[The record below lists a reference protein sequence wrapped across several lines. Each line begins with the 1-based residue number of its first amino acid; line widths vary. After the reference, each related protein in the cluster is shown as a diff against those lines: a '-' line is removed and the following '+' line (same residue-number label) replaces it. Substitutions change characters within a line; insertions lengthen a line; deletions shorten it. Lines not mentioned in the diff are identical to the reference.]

1 MWPFDIFKRKEQDT
15 DGANERNLKRV
26 AKRLRYGTYQLQYHY
41 DYVTGYRDW
50 SNHIYNTRKF
60 ISDCARRC
68 FGRRSCVVLGSGFCL
83 DVPVL
88 ELSRMFD
95 NVFLVDINHPQ
106 RVMQRIHETKNVQL
120 VTEDITKIAAEALNS
135 INHYKDFSVDML
147 IHSPNYSS
155 ANYSD
160 TLGTFDFVISVNTL
174 SFLAEPINAYLS
186 RLKLVDDI
194 AATTLQ
200 TFVQQYHINMLP
212 KGKSC
217 IISPISQRYY
227 NADGLQMYDHS
238 IAYIPASVI
247 RDPQTWTWNYSNDHT
262 GRIEYS
268 VKAWEY

>member
-1 MWPFDIFKRKEQDT
+1 MSPFDIFKKRDEQE
-15 DGANERNLKRV
+15 ANMRSLQRT
-26 AKRLRYGTYQLQYHY
+26 AKRLHYGSYQTQYHY
-41 DYVTGYRDW
+41 DYLAGYRDW
-50 SNHIYNTRKF
+50 SSHIYNTRKF

-68 FGRRSCVVLGSGFCL
+68 FGRHTCVVLGSGFCL

-95 NVFLVDINHPQ
+95 NVYLVDITHP
-106 RVMQRIHETKNVQL
+106 RRIRQRIGETKNVQL

-135 INHYKDFSVDML
+135 INRYKDFSVDML

-155 ANYSD
+155 GNYCD
-160 TLGTFDFVISVNTL
+160 TLGDFDFVISVNTL
-174 SFLAEPINAYLS
+174 AFLAEPINAYLAS
-186 RLKLVDDI
+186 VKLIDDI

-200 TFVQQYHINMLP
+200 TFLQQYHINMLP

-217 IISPISQRYY
+217 IITPISQRYY

-238 IAYIPASVI
+238 IAYIPATVI
-247 RDPQTWTWNYSNDHT
+247 RDPQSWTWNYSNDHT
-262 GRIEYS
+262 GRIEYG

>member
-1 MWPFDIFKRKEQDT
+1 MWPFNKKQQQDQQGDT
-15 DGANERNLKRV
+15 ERSLSKV
-26 AKRLRYGTYQLQYHY
+26 ARRLRYAAYQSQYHY

-95 NVFLVDINHPQ
+95 NVYLVDICHPRRTRQ
-106 RVMQRIHETKNVQL
+106 RVKETKNVQL

-135 INHYKDFSVDML
+135 INRYKDFSVDML

-155 ANYSD
+155 GNYSD
-160 TLGTFDFVISVNTL
+160 TLNTFDFVISVNTL
-174 SFLAEPINAYLS
+174 SFLAEPITAYLA
-186 RLKLVDDI
+186 RLKLIDDI

-200 TFVQQYHINMLP
+200 SFMQQYHISILP

-227 NADGLQMYDHS
+227 NPDGLQMYDHS
-238 IAYIPASVI
+238 IAYIPAEVI
-247 RDPQTWTWNYSNDHT
+247 RDPQSWSWNYSNDHT
-262 GRIEYS
+262 GRIEYG
-268 VKAWEY
+268 VKAWER